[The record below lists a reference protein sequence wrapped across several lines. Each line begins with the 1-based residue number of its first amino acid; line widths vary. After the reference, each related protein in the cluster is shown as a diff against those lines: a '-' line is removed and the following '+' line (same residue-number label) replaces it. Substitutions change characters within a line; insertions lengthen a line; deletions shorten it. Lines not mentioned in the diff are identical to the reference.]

1 MSINYYGCL
10 NLSNALFPLLKSN
23 SKVINIASMLG
34 LLSRLPNEDL
44 KKRVTSVQNIEQL
57 NQIVEDY
64 IKY

>member
-1 MSINYYGCL
+1 MSINYYGSL

-23 SKVINIASMLG
+23 AKVVNVASMLG

-44 KKRVTSVQNIEQL
+44 KTKVKNVQQIDEL

-64 IKY
+64 VK